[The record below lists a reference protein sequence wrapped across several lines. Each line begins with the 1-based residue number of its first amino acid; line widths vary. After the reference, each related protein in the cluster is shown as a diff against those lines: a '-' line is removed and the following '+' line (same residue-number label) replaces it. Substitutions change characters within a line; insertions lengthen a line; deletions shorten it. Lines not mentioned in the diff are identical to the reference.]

1 MKLVSVDY
9 HMHSV
14 WSDGYS
20 SIETIVN
27 YCIKKGLKAIGITD
41 HYSHNT
47 VKCSQLMEDLSGY
60 FEELRSVSE
69 AYRDKI
75 LLKKGIEIDTRTCV
89 FDSPDE
95 SRLLTSKKFDYY
107 LFEYVTDN
115 FGAGANFLPYKNNRM
130 PLILLNRIREFKKL
144 LPKDCSVGLAH
155 AYLHILPDEELDEA
169 IEILIDAD
177 IFVELN
183 STYQNYKMDGFEKIF
198 ETPEI
203 KLSLG
208 SDAHTLHQIGKLTQP
223 LKYVKKYDAVDRL
236 VFMDGIDEIEIE
248 MEIKRV

>member
-20 SIETIVN
+20 SIEGIVN
-27 YCIKKGLKAIGITD
+27 YCIKRGLKAIGITD

-47 VKCSQLMEDLSGY
+47 VKCSQIMEDLPGY
-60 FEELRSVSE
+60 FEELRSVSR

-75 LLKKGIEIDTRTCV
+75 LLMKGIEIDTRTCV
-89 FDSPDE
+89 FDSPEE

-130 PLILLNRIREFKKL
+130 PLILLNRIIDFKKL
-144 LPKDCSVGLAH
+144 LPKECSVGLAH
-155 AYLHILPDEELDEA
+155 AYLHILPKEELEEA
-169 IEILIDAD
+169 IEIIIDED

-183 STYQNYKMDGFEKIF
+183 STYQNYKMDGFERIF
-198 ETPEI
+198 ETDEI

-208 SDAHTLHQIGKLTQP
+208 SDAHTLHQIGQLTQP
-223 LKYVKKYDAVDRL
+223 LKYIKEYDAIDRL

-248 MEIKRV
+248 IKKV